1 MFIQTIMIME
11 VNSLPR
17 LIFCE
22 RAKQYFLDPVQGR
35 ANPRHSQVFDLLN
48 VSITFGLYKEVKD
61 MVEGHQF
68 YPKRTWRNMVWKRGW
83 ELEDTYWRIERHLHR
98 SLDLLGNV
106 EVEDARHF
114 LIHCQFFQKERD
126 EMFNEI
132 CRIDET
138 ISQSIR
144 DSQIDIICIIL
155 GRSMENVNETVMENI
170 WRIALKYVYL
180 MYRKNSNEKR
190 GIG

>member
-1 MFIQTIMIME
+1 M
-11 VNSLPR
+11 
-17 LIFCE
+17 CE
-22 RAKQYFLDPVQGR
+22 TMAKILCHSSILKGDDFKLK
-35 ANPRHSQVFDLLN
+35 RHFNYHKICVHCNQ
-48 VSITFGLYKEVKD
+48 
-61 MVEGHQF
+61 H
-68 YPKRTWRNMVWKRGW
+68 
-83 ELEDTYWRIERHLHR
+83 
-98 SLDLLGNV
+98 

-144 DSQIDIICIIL
+144 DSQIDMICIIL
-155 GRSMENVNETVMENI
+155 GRSMENVDETVMEKI

>member
-1 MFIQTIMIME
+1 MATCNTIFWSVVVPTALYGCELWILNEGSLNSIETFQNYVGKRVQRLHPKTPNTCSYYGLGWMRLERIIHIRKIMFIRTIMIME

-83 ELEDTYWRIERHLHR
+83 DTYWRIERHLHR
-98 SLDLLGNV
+98 SLDQLGNV
-106 EVEDARHF
+106 NAAPR
-114 LIHCQFFQKERD
+114 
-126 EMFNEI
+126 
-132 CRIDET
+132 
-138 ISQSIR
+138 
-144 DSQIDIICIIL
+144 
-155 GRSMENVNETVMENI
+155 
-170 WRIALKYVYL
+170 YL
-180 MYRKNSNEKR
+180 T
-190 GIG
+190 